1 MEIVTATLTGIALIK
16 KSVDFIKENINTV
29 QDISGIAKQIDG
41 FFLGEEQM
49 NKGQGKGMS
58 ILEQFGSIE
67 SSATDFIDR
76 KLLEEKR
83 QELKQIIN
91 LRFGPTAWD
100 QILNERAERINQAK
114 EAQRQQRIKA
124 RKKQEEIMETLKWV
138 AYTFIGVGILMLLL
152 LLGVRAF
159 AYEYKSKDY
168 TRQQKIHQGKIYQP
182 IMTTCRLM
190 KRKAFKD
197 KMACIYIGAQKTY
210 ELEFTDIAIG
220 CPRSYKCKLNPNG
233 KEPSID
239 QVMESL
245 RSIAK

>member
-1 MEIVTATLTGIALIK
+1 LEIVTATLTGIALIK

-124 RKKQEEIMETLKWV
+124 RKKQEEIMDTLKWV
-138 AYTFIGVGILMLLL
+138 AYTFIGVGVLMLLL

-168 TRQQKIHQGKIYQP
+168 TRQQKIWQGKIQERKY
-182 IMTTCRLM
+182 TTCRL
-190 KRKAFKD
+190 KKIVKSQITGQQ
-197 KMACIYIGAQKTY
+197 ACIYQGGNKTF
-210 ELEFTDIAIG
+210 EMMIERN
-220 CPRSYKCKLNPNG
+220 CPKQYKCIYNPNG
-233 KEPSID
+233 EEPDID
-239 QVMESL
+239 KVMESL